1 MPEKETFVNEATRRF
16 YDHFKAYVELNAE
29 NRARFNAA
37 FLKEVTSNP
46 YVFMSNLKNRG
57 RSITIDQVYK
67 ARDVFGLNPGY
78 LFEVNDQ
85 EQLGVNNT
93 VEEIP
98 VLYGTAEERKSVG
111 AQLHDLF
118 KRHQIKIEHYAQTR
132 LSISKQALYD
142 KLSGKS
148 RIYFDEV
155 LRICEDT
162 GESLDQFRTAPLP
175 KGHYLQ
181 QIETLKKLNEQ
192 LEQELLQLKKN
203 P

>member
-1 MPEKETFVNEATRRF
+1 MPEKESFVNEATRRF
-16 YDHFKAYVELNAE
+16 YEHFKNFIEESTEQRDRFYKAFELAD
-29 NRARFNAA
+29 R
-37 FLKEVTSNP
+37 SNP
-46 YVFMSNLKNRG
+46 YTFMSQLKTRS

-203 P
+203 L

>member
-1 MPEKETFVNEATRRF
+1 MPEKESFVNEATRRF
-16 YDHFKAYVELNAE
+16 YEHFKAFIEESTEQRDRFYEAFELTD
-29 NRARFNAA
+29 R
-37 FLKEVTSNP
+37 SNP
-46 YVFMSNLKNRG
+46 YAFMSQLKTRNR
-57 RSITIDQVYK
+57 SVTIEQIYI
-67 ARDVFGLNPGY
+67 ARDAFGLNPGY

-85 EQLGVNNT
+85 EQLGLNHM

-98 VLYGTAEERKSVG
+98 VMYGTVEERKSVG
-111 AQLHDLF
+111 KELHDLF
-118 KRHQIKIEHYAQTR
+118 KRHKIKVEQYAQQR
-132 LSISKQALYD
+132 LGITKQAMYD
-142 KLSGKS
+142 KFSGKS

-192 LEQELLQLKKN
+192 LEQELRDLKKSR
-203 P
+203 